1 MPTQTNLF
9 IDELYQKIELEM
21 LMNIG
26 KIIGNGNGVDEDD
39 IINWQVQKLSQLGQL
54 SEAQIKTLAKYA
66 NMTVEQMTVFI
77 QQTAIAEITTYDVLL
92 DDMAEGT
99 LLYTPPTN
107 TLYTTLEALERQ
119 GRSVVNMINTN
130 LLQASSQVYTDIL
143 TRSAAQVL
151 TGNLTLQQAL
161 VKTAGEWA
169 KQGMPAIVDKAG
181 RTWST
186 EAYVN
191 MVTRATQKNVATS
204 MQESRMD
211 DYEIDLVEISSHAA
225 SRPSHID
232 YQGKIYSRSGKSKK
246 YPSLKDTSYGKGAD
260 GLVTGIGCNHIA
272 YPFIS
277 GMSTKR
283 YEPYDKKESV
293 EAYKQS
299 QKQRYLEREIR
310 RSKKELEMLEQMGV
324 DADEITLAKQNLKE
338 KLENME
344 DFIDET
350 GRTRYKHKERV
361 VDVGK
366 KVDIPK
372 DAKPMTPQKA
382 KAQATNV
389 QKANETKK
397 IVEKAIAKKPT
408 AYTNKQIDAMSDKQ
422 LLEVARDLSLKYHAS
437 GKTGI
442 SYGGRTPEEVTNAML
457 VNQSKTNLKKD
468 IKSMQRS
475 LQQWE
480 DESVI
485 DVTGMAEEI
494 IRPEE

>member
-1 MPTQTNLF
+1 
-9 IDELYQKIELEM
+9 
-21 LMNIG
+21 
-26 KIIGNGNGVDEDD
+26 
-39 IINWQVQKLSQLGQL
+39 
-54 SEAQIKTLAKYA
+54 
-66 NMTVEQMTVFI
+66 
-77 QQTAIAEITTYDVLL
+77 
-92 DDMAEGT
+92 
-99 LLYTPPTN
+99 
-107 TLYTTLEALERQ
+107 
-119 GRSVVNMINTN
+119 MINTN

-277 GMSTKR
+277 GVSTKR
-283 YEPYDKKESV
+283 YEPYDKKESL

-310 RSKKELEMLEQMGV
+310 RSKKELEMLTQMGV
-324 DADEITLAKQNLKE
+324 DNSEISAAMLRVKDKE
-338 KLENME
+338 TNME

-350 GRTRYKHKERV
+350 GRTRYKQKERV

-366 KVDIPK
+366 KVPIPK
-372 DAKPMTPQKA
+372 EAKVLT
-382 KAQATNV
+382 
-389 QKANETKK
+389 
-397 IVEKAIAKKPT
+397 
-408 AYTNKQIDAMSDKQ
+408 
-422 LLEVARDLSLKYHAS
+422 R
-437 GKTGI
+437 
-442 SYGGRTPEEVTNAML
+442 EE
-457 VNQSKTNLKKD
+457 LKKRLE
-468 IKSMQRS
+468 KK
-475 LQQWE
+475 E
-480 DESVI
+480 
-485 DVTGMAEEI
+485 
-494 IRPEE
+494 

>member
-9 IDELYQKIELEM
+9 IDELYQQIEMEM
-21 LMNIG
+21 LANIG

-107 TLYTTLEALERQ
+107 TLYTTLEALEKQ
-119 GRSVVNMINTN
+119 GQSVINMINTN

-232 YQGKIYSRSGKSKK
+232 YQGKVYSRSGKSKS
-246 YPSLKDTSYGKGAD
+246 YPSLKDTSYGQGAD

-310 RSKKELEMLEQMGV
+310 RSKKELEMLTQMGV
-324 DADEITLAKQNLKE
+324 DNSEISAAMLRVKDKE
-338 KLENME
+338 ANME

-350 GRTRYKHKERV
+350 GRTRYKQKERV

-366 KVDIPK
+366 KVPIPK
-372 DAKPMTPQKA
+372 EAKILT
-382 KAQATNV
+382 
-389 QKANETKK
+389 
-397 IVEKAIAKKPT
+397 
-408 AYTNKQIDAMSDKQ
+408 
-422 LLEVARDLSLKYHAS
+422 R
-437 GKTGI
+437 
-442 SYGGRTPEEVTNAML
+442 EE
-457 VNQSKTNLKKD
+457 LKKRLE
-468 IKSMQRS
+468 KK
-475 LQQWE
+475 E
-480 DESVI
+480 
-485 DVTGMAEEI
+485 
-494 IRPEE
+494 

>member
-9 IDELYQKIELEM
+9 IDELYQQIELEM

-92 DDMAEGT
+92 EDMTEGK
-99 LLYTPPTN
+99 LLYTQPSN

-151 TGNLTLQQAL
+151 TGNITLQQAL

-169 KQGMPAIVDKAG
+169 EQGMPAIVDKAG

-232 YQGKIYSRSGKSKK
+232 YQGKIYSRSGKSKR

-272 YPFIS
+272 YPFIEGVS
-277 GMSTKR
+277 KKR
-283 YEPYDKKESV
+283 YEPYNKKESV

-310 RSKKELEMLEQMGV
+310 RSKKELEMLTQMSV
-324 DADEITLAKQNLKE
+324 DNAEISAAMLRVKDKE
-338 KLENME
+338 SNME

-350 GRTRYKHKERV
+350 GRTRYKQKERV

-366 KVDIPK
+366 RVPIPK
-372 DAKPMTPQKA
+372 EAKVLTREELKRRL
-382 KAQATNV
+382 
-389 QKANETKK
+389 EKK
-397 IVEKAIAKKPT
+397 E
-408 AYTNKQIDAMSDKQ
+408 
-422 LLEVARDLSLKYHAS
+422 
-437 GKTGI
+437 
-442 SYGGRTPEEVTNAML
+442 
-457 VNQSKTNLKKD
+457 
-468 IKSMQRS
+468 
-475 LQQWE
+475 
-480 DESVI
+480 
-485 DVTGMAEEI
+485 
-494 IRPEE
+494 

>member
-9 IDELYQKIELEM
+9 IDELYQQIELEM

-66 NMTVEQMTVFI
+66 GMTVEQMTVFI

-151 TGNLTLQQAL
+151 TGNITLQQAL

-169 KQGMPAIVDKAG
+169 KQGMPVLVDKAG

-232 YQGKIYSRSGKSKK
+232 YQGKIYSRSGESKT
-246 YPSLKDTSYGKGAD
+246 YPSLKDTSYGQGAD

-272 YPFIS
+272 YPFIA
-277 GMSTKR
+277 GISTQR
-283 YEPYDKKESV
+283 YQPYDKEESV

-310 RSKKELEMLEQMGV
+310 RSKKELEMLTQMGV
-324 DADEITLAKQNLKE
+324 DNSEISAAMLRVKDKE
-338 KLENME
+338 ANME

-350 GRTRYKHKERV
+350 GRTRYKQKERV

-366 KVDIPK
+366 KVPIPK
-372 DAKPMTPQKA
+372 EAKILT
-382 KAQATNV
+382 
-389 QKANETKK
+389 
-397 IVEKAIAKKPT
+397 
-408 AYTNKQIDAMSDKQ
+408 
-422 LLEVARDLSLKYHAS
+422 R
-437 GKTGI
+437 
-442 SYGGRTPEEVTNAML
+442 EE
-457 VNQSKTNLKKD
+457 LKKRLE
-468 IKSMQRS
+468 KK
-475 LQQWE
+475 E
-480 DESVI
+480 
-485 DVTGMAEEI
+485 
-494 IRPEE
+494 

>member
-66 NMTVEQMTVFI
+66 GMTVEQMTVFI

-272 YPFIS
+272 YPYIE
-277 GMSTKR
+277 GVSTKR
-283 YEPYDKKESV
+283 YEPYNKKESI

-310 RSKKELEMLEQMGV
+310 RSKKELEMLTQMGMDNSEISAAMLRV
-324 DADEITLAKQNLKE
+324 KDKEAD
-338 KLENME
+338 ME
-344 DFIDET
+344 DFIDQT
-350 GRTRYKHKERV
+350 GRKRYKQKERV

-366 KVDIPK
+366 KVKIPLE
-372 DAKPMTPQKA
+372 AKRLT
-382 KAQATNV
+382 
-389 QKANETKK
+389 
-397 IVEKAIAKKPT
+397 
-408 AYTNKQIDAMSDKQ
+408 
-422 LLEVARDLSLKYHAS
+422 R
-437 GKTGI
+437 
-442 SYGGRTPEEVTNAML
+442 EE
-457 VNQSKTNLKKD
+457 LKKRLE
-468 IKSMQRS
+468 KK
-475 LQQWE
+475 E
-480 DESVI
+480 K
-485 DVTGMAEEI
+485 
-494 IRPEE
+494 

>member
-9 IDELYQKIELEM
+9 IDELYQQIELEM

-66 NMTVEQMTVFI
+66 GMTVEQMTVFI

-107 TLYTTLEALERQ
+107 TLYTTLEALEKQ
-119 GRSVVNMINTN
+119 GQSVINMINTN

-151 TGNLTLQQAL
+151 TGNISLQSAL

-225 SRPSHID
+225 SRPSHVD

-246 YPSLKDTSYGKGAD
+246 YPL
-260 GLVTGIGCNHIA
+260 LN
-272 YPFIS
+272 
-277 GMSTKR
+277 
-283 YEPYDKKESV
+283 
-293 EAYKQS
+293 
-299 QKQRYLEREIR
+299 REI
-310 RSKKELEMLEQMGV
+310 
-324 DADEITLAKQNLKE
+324 
-338 KLENME
+338 
-344 DFIDET
+344 
-350 GRTRYKHKERV
+350 
-361 VDVGK
+361 
-366 KVDIPK
+366 
-372 DAKPMTPQKA
+372 
-382 KAQATNV
+382 
-389 QKANETKK
+389 
-397 IVEKAIAKKPT
+397 
-408 AYTNKQIDAMSDKQ
+408 
-422 LLEVARDLSLKYHAS
+422 
-437 GKTGI
+437 
-442 SYGGRTPEEVTNAML
+442 
-457 VNQSKTNLKKD
+457 
-468 IKSMQRS
+468 
-475 LQQWE
+475 
-480 DESVI
+480 
-485 DVTGMAEEI
+485 
-494 IRPEE
+494 

>member
-9 IDELYQKIELEM
+9 IDELYQQLELEM

-39 IINWQVQKLSQLGQL
+39 IINWQVQKLGQLGQL

-66 NMTVEQMTVFI
+66 GMTAEQMTVFI
-77 QQTAIAEITTYDVLL
+77 QQTAITEITTYDVLL

-151 TGNLTLQQAL
+151 TGNITLQQAL

-246 YPSLKDTSYGKGAD
+246 YPALKETSYGEGAD

-272 YPFIS
+272 YPFIE
-277 GMSTKR
+277 GVSTKR
-283 YEPYDKKESV
+283 YEPYNKKESV

-310 RSKKELEMLEQMGV
+310 RSKKELEMLTQMSV
-324 DADEITLAKQNLKE
+324 DNAEISAAMLRVKDKE
-338 KLENME
+338 SNME
-344 DFIDET
+344 DFIEET
-350 GRTRYKHKERV
+350 GRTRYKQKERV

-366 KVDIPK
+366 RVPIPK
-372 DAKPMTPQKA
+372 EAKVLTREELKRRL
-382 KAQATNV
+382 
-389 QKANETKK
+389 EKK
-397 IVEKAIAKKPT
+397 E
-408 AYTNKQIDAMSDKQ
+408 
-422 LLEVARDLSLKYHAS
+422 
-437 GKTGI
+437 
-442 SYGGRTPEEVTNAML
+442 
-457 VNQSKTNLKKD
+457 
-468 IKSMQRS
+468 
-475 LQQWE
+475 
-480 DESVI
+480 
-485 DVTGMAEEI
+485 
-494 IRPEE
+494 

>member
-9 IDELYQKIELEM
+9 IDELYQQIELEM

-92 DDMAEGT
+92 DDLAEGT
-99 LLYTPPTN
+99 LLYTQPSN

-130 LLQASSQVYTDIL
+130 LLQASGQVYTDIL

-151 TGNLTLQQAL
+151 TGNITLQQAL

-232 YQGKIYSRSGKSKK
+232 YQGKIYSRSGKSKC

-277 GMSTKR
+277 GVSTQR
-283 YEPYDKKESV
+283 YEPYDKKESL

-310 RSKKELEMLEQMGV
+310 RSKKELAMLEEMDV
-324 DADEITLAKQNLKE
+324 DKSEIDAARQRVKDKE
-338 KLENME
+338 ENIE

-350 GRTRYKHKERV
+350 GRTRYKQKERI

-366 KVDIPK
+366 KVDIPR
-372 DAKPMTPQKA
+372 DAKVMTPQKTRT
-382 KAQATNV
+382 QATNV
-389 QKANETKK
+389 QRANETKK
-397 IVEKAIAKKPT
+397 IMDKAIAKKPT
-408 AYTNKQIDAMSDKQ
+408 SYTNKQIDAMSDKQ

-475 LQQWE
+475 LKQWE

>member
-26 KIIGNGNGVDEDD
+26 KVIGNGNGVDEDD

-66 NMTVEQMTVFI
+66 GMTVEQMTVFI
-77 QQTAIAEITTYDVLL
+77 QQTAISEVAAYDVLL

-225 SRPSHID
+225 SRPSHVD
-232 YQGKIYSRSGKSKK
+232 YQGKVYSRSGKSKS

-272 YPFIS
+272 YPYIE
-277 GMSTKR
+277 GVSTKR
-283 YEPYDKKESV
+283 YEPYNKKESI

-310 RSKKELEMLEQMGV
+310 RSKKELEMLTQMGMDNSEISAAMLRV
-324 DADEITLAKQNLKE
+324 KDKEAD
-338 KLENME
+338 ME
-344 DFIDET
+344 DFIDQT
-350 GRTRYKHKERV
+350 GRKRYKQKERV

-366 KVDIPK
+366 KVKIPLE
-372 DAKPMTPQKA
+372 AKRLT
-382 KAQATNV
+382 
-389 QKANETKK
+389 
-397 IVEKAIAKKPT
+397 
-408 AYTNKQIDAMSDKQ
+408 
-422 LLEVARDLSLKYHAS
+422 R
-437 GKTGI
+437 
-442 SYGGRTPEEVTNAML
+442 EE
-457 VNQSKTNLKKD
+457 LKKRLE
-468 IKSMQRS
+468 KK
-475 LQQWE
+475 E
-480 DESVI
+480 K
-485 DVTGMAEEI
+485 
-494 IRPEE
+494 